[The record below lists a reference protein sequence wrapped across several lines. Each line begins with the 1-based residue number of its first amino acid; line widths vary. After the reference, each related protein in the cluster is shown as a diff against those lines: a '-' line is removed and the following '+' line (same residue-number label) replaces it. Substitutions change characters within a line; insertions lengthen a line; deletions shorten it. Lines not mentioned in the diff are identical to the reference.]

1 MQLKFTQEEMAQI
14 GHRIQ
19 NARVASKLT
28 QAQLAEKCDCSE
40 KHLGDIERGVA
51 SISFPLVVRI
61 GKELNTGVDYYLAE
75 SSDYYADIL
84 IDVELSET
92 LRGCDKETRMLI
104 RDTAKR
110 IAEYDKRIR
119 GLSK

>member
-1 MQLKFTQEEMAQI
+1 MQLKFTQEEMTQI

-28 QAQLAEKCDCSE
+28 QAQLAERCECSE

-51 SISFPLVVRI
+51 SVSLPLVVRI
-61 GKELNTGVDYYLAE
+61 GKALNTGVDYYLAE

-84 IDVELSET
+84 IDVELSEA

>member
-1 MQLKFTQEEMAQI
+1 MQLKFTQEEMTQI

-28 QAQLAEKCDCSE
+28 QAQLAERCECSE

-51 SISFPLVVRI
+51 SVSFPLVVRI
-61 GKELNTGVDYYLAE
+61 GKALNTGVDYYLAE

-92 LRGCDKETRMLI
+92 LRGCD
-104 RDTAKR
+104 RDA
-110 IAEYDKRIR
+110 DKGHRKADRRIR
-119 GLSK
+119 

>member
-1 MQLKFTQEEMAQI
+1 MQLKFTREEMIQI

-19 NARVASKLT
+19 NARIAKKLT
-28 QAQLAEKCDCSE
+28 QAQLAERCGCSE

-51 SISFPLVVRI
+51 SVSFPLVVRI
-61 GKELNTGVDYYLAE
+61 GKALNTGVDYFLAE

-92 LRGCDKETRMLI
+92 LRGCSKETRMLI
-104 RDTAKR
+104 RDMANR
-110 IAEYDKRIR
+110 IAEYENRVRRVMK
-119 GLSK
+119 